1 MKNHNQKRQVNYWIS
16 LSDIMTGLMII
27 FMFIA
32 ITYIIEIQKKQEE
45 KDQIIKDYVE
55 TKLELYNELKLE
67 FEQDF
72 RPDKWNAVI
81 DRDLSIRFL
90 NETVL
95 FDLDK
100 SDVKNTFKEILRN
113 FFPRYLSII
122 MKDKYRDKI
131 AEIRIEGHTDPSGDY
146 FYNVNLSQARTT
158 NVLKFLITDALKGFR
173 QLNQK
178 EEELLRFWLTS
189 NGYSWGRTLDS
200 DNNFTLTSGKSVD
213 HPKSRRVEF
222 RIITASE
229 KLVKDIMTFIQRED

>member
-1 MKNHNQKRQVNYWIS
+1 MRNNKKKQINYWIS
-16 LSDIMTGLMII
+16 LSDIMTGLMIV

-45 KDQIIKDYVE
+45 KDQIVKDYVE
-55 TKLELYNELKLE
+55 TKLDLYNELKTE
-67 FEQDF
+67 FEDDF
-72 RPDKWNAVI
+72 KPNKWNAII

-95 FDLDK
+95 FDYDK
-100 SDVKNTFKEILRN
+100 SDVKNTFKEILKN
-113 FFPRYLSII
+113 FFPRYLQIV

-146 FYNVNLSQARTT
+146 FYNVQLSQARTT
-158 NVLKFLITDALKGFR
+158 NVLKFLLTDAIKNFR
-173 QLNQK
+173 SLSKK
-178 EEELLRFWLTS
+178 EDELLRFWLTA
-189 NGYSWGRTLDS
+189 NGFSWGRTLDAE
-200 DNNFTLTSGKSVD
+200 NNFTLTSGNPVD

-229 KLVKDIMTFIQRED
+229 KLVKDIMTFIQREE